1 MIEDEKKHTAL
12 SHEEQSMNRDYIS
25 MINDFKVFGIELT
38 DKQISQFDKYYEL
51 LLDWNSKMNLTAITE
66 FDEVCKL
73 HFTDSVSAA
82 KYFDFTKDNL
92 SLIDV
97 GTGAGFPGIVLKIVF
112 PNLNVTLLDSL
123 QKRLNF
129 LDTVI
134 DELGLNDE
142 GSIKTIHGRAE
153 DHSDSKKGQLR
164 EKFDIAVSRAV
175 ARFST
180 LCEYDLPYVKEGG
193 CFIAYKGDKGSE
205 EIAEA
210 KNAIFL
216 LGGKVNLIEEFN
228 LPNSDIKRTICIID
242 KVQKTSSKY
251 PRKAGTPQKNP
262 L

>member
-1 MIEDEKKHTAL
+1 
-12 SHEEQSMNRDYIS
+12 MNHNFES
-25 MINDFKVFGIELT
+25 MINDFKAYNIDLT
-38 DKQISQFDKYYEL
+38 EKQIEQFDKYYDL
-51 LLDWNSKMNLTAITE
+51 LIDWNNKMNLTAITE

-73 HFTDSVSAA
+73 HFVDSVSAA
-82 KYFDFTKDNL
+82 KYFDFNKDNL

-112 PNLNVTLLDSL
+112 PNLKVTLLDSL

-134 DELGLNDE
+134 DELDLNSS
-142 GSIKTIHGRAE
+142 GSIETIHGRAE
-153 DHSDSKKGQLR
+153 DHSDYKKGMLR

-193 CFIAYKGDKGSE
+193 SFIAYKGDKGSE
-205 EIAEA
+205 EVTEA

-216 LGGKVNLIEEFN
+216 LGGKVNSVEEFF
-228 LPNSDIKRTICIID
+228 LPDSDIKRTICIID

>member
-1 MIEDEKKHTAL
+1 
-12 SHEEQSMNRDYIS
+12 MNHNFES
-25 MINDFKVFGIELT
+25 MIKDFESYNITLSE
-38 DKQISQFDKYYEL
+38 KQIDQFDKYYEL
-51 LLDWNSKMNLTAITE
+51 LVDWNNKINLTAITE

-73 HFTDSVSAA
+73 HFVDSVSAA
-82 KYFDFTKDNL
+82 QYFDFRKKDF

-112 PNLNVTLLDSL
+112 PDLHITLLDSL
-123 QKRLNF
+123 QKRITFLN
-129 LDTVI
+129 TVI
-134 DELGLNDE
+134 DELGLNEE
-142 GSIKTIHGRAE
+142 GSITTVHGRAE
-153 DHSDSKKGQLR
+153 DYSDPKKGEFR

-175 ARFST
+175 ARLSI

-193 CFIAYKGDKGSE
+193 YFIAYKGDKGNE
-205 EIAEA
+205 EVSEA

-216 LGGKVNLIEEFN
+216 LGGKVNSVSEFN
-228 LPNSDIKRTICIID
+228 LPNSDIKRSICIVD

>member
-1 MIEDEKKHTAL
+1 
-12 SHEEQSMNRDYIS
+12 MNHNYES
-25 MINDFKVFGIELT
+25 MIKDMESYNINLSE
-38 DKQISQFDKYYEL
+38 KQLEQFDKYYEL
-51 LLDWNSKMNLTAITE
+51 LVEWNNKINLTAITE

-73 HFTDSVSAA
+73 HFVDSVSASI
-82 KYFDFTKDNL
+82 YFDFNKDNL

-123 QKRLNF
+123 QKRINF

-134 DELGLNDE
+134 EELNLNE
-142 GSIKTIHGRAE
+142 TGSIKTVHGRAE
-153 DHSDSKKGQLR
+153 DHSDAKKGSLR

-180 LCEYDLPYVKEGG
+180 LCEYDIPYVKEGG
-193 CFIAYKGDKGSE
+193 SFIAYKGDKGNE
-205 EIAEA
+205 EVAEA

-216 LGGKVNLIEEFN
+216 LGGKVQSVDEFF

-251 PRKAGTPQKNP
+251 PRKAGTPSKNP

>member
-1 MIEDEKKHTAL
+1 
-12 SHEEQSMNRDYIS
+12 MNYNFDS
-25 MINDFKVFGIELT
+25 MIKNFESYDITLSE
-38 DKQISQFDKYYEL
+38 KQIEQFGRYFEL
-51 LLDWNSKMNLTAITE
+51 LIEWNEKMNLTAITE
-66 FDEVCKL
+66 FNEVCKL
-73 HFTDSVSAA
+73 HFVDSVSAA
-82 KYFDFTKDNL
+82 KYFDFDKKDF

-112 PNLNVTLLDSL
+112 PRLNVTLLDSL

-129 LDTVI
+129 LNTVI
-134 DELGLNDE
+134 TELNLNDE
-142 GSIKTIHGRAE
+142 GSIKTVHGRAE

-193 CFIAYKGDKGSE
+193 SFIAYKGDKGLDE
-205 EIAEA
+205 VNEA

-216 LGGKVNLIEEFN
+216 LGGKVNRVEEFY
-228 LPNSDIKRTICIID
+228 LPDSDIKRTICIID